1 MLFLSCLI
9 VEMSVKLREL
19 MQEKTVTVKNINGIH
34 CRPSSA
40 IVKVA
45 MGFKSTMT
53 AKGGGGS
60 ANLKSMIEIIT
71 LAIHCGDEV
80 TLVTDGEDEVEAIEA
95 LAKAFETIYDY
106 PDK

>member
-1 MLFLSCLI
+1 
-9 VEMSVKLREL
+9 
-19 MQEKTVTVKNINGIH
+19 MQQKTVTVVNINGIH

-45 MGFKSTMT
+45 MQFKSDLK
-53 AKGGGGS
+53 AECASGN

-71 LAIHCGDEV
+71 LALHSGDEV
-80 TLVTDGEDEVEAIEA
+80 TLSADGVDEGDALEAVC
-95 LAKAFETIYDY
+95 KAFVTHYDY

>member
-1 MLFLSCLI
+1 
-9 VEMSVKLREL
+9 
-19 MQEKTVTVKNINGIH
+19 MQQKTVTVVNINGIH

-45 MGFKSTMT
+45 MQYKSELI
-53 AKGGGGS
+53 AECASGK

-71 LAIHCGDEV
+71 LALHCGDDV
-80 TLVTDGEDEVEAIEA
+80 TVMTSGEDEEAAIEA
-95 LAKAFETIYDY
+95 LAEAFTTHYDY

>member
-1 MLFLSCLI
+1 
-9 VEMSVKLREL
+9 
-19 MQEKTVTVKNINGIH
+19 MQQNIVTVVNINGIH

-45 MGFKSTMT
+45 MKFTSSLKVESES
-53 AKGGGGS
+53 GS

-71 LAIHCGDEV
+71 LAIHCGDSV
-80 TLVTDGEDEVEAIEA
+80 TLTAEGDDELEAIGA
-95 LAKAFETIYDY
+95 ISDAFTTHYDY

>member
-1 MLFLSCLI
+1 
-9 VEMSVKLREL
+9 
-19 MQEKTVTVKNINGIH
+19 MQQKTVTVVNINGIH

-45 MGFKSTMT
+45 MQYKSSMR
-53 AKGGGGS
+53 AECENGS

-71 LAIHCGDEV
+71 LALHAGEEV
-80 TLVTDGEDEVEAIEA
+80 TITTDGEDEAEA
-95 LAKAFETIYDY
+95 LTALADAFTTHYDY